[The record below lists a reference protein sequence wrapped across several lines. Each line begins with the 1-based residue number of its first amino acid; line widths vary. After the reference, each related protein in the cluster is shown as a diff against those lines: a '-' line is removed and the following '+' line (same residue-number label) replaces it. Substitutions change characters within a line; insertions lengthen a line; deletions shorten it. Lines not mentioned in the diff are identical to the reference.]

1 MYLHIPPCGP
11 VYPCVPLCIPGNP
24 CVPLCTRAYP
34 CVPLCT
40 PAYPCVCILCTPVD
54 PCAHLFTIVYP
65 CVPLGTVPLCT
76 PMYPCVPRCTPVSP
90 CVPLYTYPCKKKSPP
105 DPPPT
110 YLSSGVLPRVTRTFD
125 VYPPLIVPWEKEGFL
140 RHRSSCSALRVDR
153 ARAGGVRA
161 RGETREGR
169 GAMRDILRRNLI
181 SPKPRRIVAVVA
193 FVATPLPRRVASSL
207 PLPHPERV
215 RKLVMPV
222 CRRCVTSFVAWIR
235 SHLERW

>member
-1 MYLHIPPCGP
+1 MRALRAPT
-11 VYPCVPLCIPGNP
+11 LAQ
-24 CVPLCTRAYP
+24 TRRAYYWWEAGAP
-34 CVPLCT
+34 RACV
-40 PAYPCVCILCTPVD
+40 
-54 PCAHLFTIVYP
+54 
-65 CVPLGTVPLCT
+65 G
-76 PMYPCVPRCTPVSP
+76 
-90 CVPLYTYPCKKKSPP
+90 
-105 DPPPT
+105 
-110 YLSSGVLPRVTRTFD
+110 VTRTFD

-207 PLPHPERV
+207 PLPHPARV
-215 RKLVMPV
+215 RKLVMPM